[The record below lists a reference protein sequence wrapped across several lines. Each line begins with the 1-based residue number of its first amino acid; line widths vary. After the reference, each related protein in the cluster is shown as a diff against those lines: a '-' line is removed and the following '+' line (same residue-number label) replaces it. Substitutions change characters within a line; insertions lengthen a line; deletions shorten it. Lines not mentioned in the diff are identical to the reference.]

1 MKGDCYGNL
10 RESVPVNNEV
20 LLRDIG
26 SREYPRIFTKR
37 LYCSMGTIQCRCCVE
52 CDNGMGNKWDRDSSE
67 VIGLG
72 LMNMIIYHTF
82 LRRETAD
89 MR

>member
-26 SREYPRIFTKR
+26 SRQYPRIFTKR

-67 VIGLG
+67 VIGLEVDEYDY
-72 LMNMIIYHTF
+72 IYHPV
-82 LRRETAD
+82 LEKRNS
-89 MR
+89 